1 LASFIRTS
9 LLLAATLLPLSGC
22 LLRTHKIEPRA
33 VSTAPLLQASLE
45 QLVDR
50 INSEAAKVKSMNAT
64 VDIASSVG
72 GEKKGKV
79 TEYQEIRGYVLVRKP
94 EMLRMIG
101 LYPVLRNKAFDMVSD
116 GDRFKL
122 YIPTKNK
129 FIVGSR
135 EVTRPSKQP
144 LENLRPQ
151 HIMDALLVKEI
162 DPKNEIAVLETGVES
177 VKDAKKR
184 DVDQANYIVS
194 VAHHDVDGKWYLA
207 RKIYFSRTDLFPR
220 KQVLYDRSGNV
231 ATIAVYENYSEMAGI
246 MFPNIIQVDRP
257 QEEYSIQLGMV
268 KLKLNEPL
276 KDAQFELAQP
286 QGAQVVHLDDQPQV
300 TSATPQSPKQANR

>member
-1 LASFIRTS
+1 V
-9 LLLAATLLPLSGC
+9 TLLPLSGC
-22 LLRTHKIEPRA
+22 LLRTHKVEPRT
-33 VSTAPLLQASLE
+33 VSTAPLVAATVD

-72 GEKKGKV
+72 GERKGKV
-79 TEYQEIRGYVLVRKP
+79 TEFQEIRGYVLLRKP

-101 LYPVLRNKAFDMVSD
+101 LYPVLRNKAFDMVSN
-116 GDRFKL
+116 GDQFKL

-129 FIVGSR
+129 FIIGTR

-162 DPKNEIAVLETGVES
+162 DPRNEIAVLEGGVEL
-177 VKDAKKR
+177 VKDAKKK
-184 DVDQANYIVS
+184 DVEQPNYIMS
-194 VAHHDVDGKWYLA
+194 VARRDNDGKWYLS
-207 RKIYFSRTDLFPR
+207 RKIFFSRTDLLPR
-220 KQVLYDRSGNV
+220 KQLLYDRTGNI
-231 ATIAVYENYSEMAGI
+231 ATIATYENYSEMSG
-246 MFPNIIQVDRP
+246 MLFPNIIQVDRP

-286 QGAQVVHLDDQPQV
+286 QGAQVVQLDDQPQV
-300 TSATPQSPKQANR
+300 SRATPRSTTRTPQ